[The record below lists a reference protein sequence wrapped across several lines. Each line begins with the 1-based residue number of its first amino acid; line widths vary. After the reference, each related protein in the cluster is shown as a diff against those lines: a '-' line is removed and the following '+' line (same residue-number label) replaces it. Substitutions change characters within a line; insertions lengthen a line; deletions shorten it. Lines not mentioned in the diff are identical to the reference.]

1 MPLLIKHLFSFVSSP
16 AHSQTDETVP
26 GAAASL
32 RHELGA
38 ILSMA
43 MRRLALRSQRGADG
57 VSRAEAA
64 EEAAMTGKVDLAA
77 AAKEG
82 SPTGGGAASSR
93 LGEKKGVRRQG
104 ASSRDATERRNT
116 LSPSLSPNGGSHL
129 SLRMPSSR
137 TDNGSTVATVAAA
150 AAEEGARNGN
160 GSSNGNGNNGVE
172 NGHNAVEATKTTTGM
187 RA

>member
-1 MPLLIKHLFSFVSSP
+1 
-16 AHSQTDETVP
+16 
-26 GAAASL
+26 
-32 RHELGA
+32 
-38 ILSMA
+38 
-43 MRRLALRSQRGADG
+43 
-57 VSRAEAA
+57 
-64 EEAAMTGKVDLAA
+64 MTGEVDLAA

-93 LGEKKGVRRQG
+93 LGEEKGVRRQG
-104 ASSRDATERRNT
+104 ASSRDATERNT

-129 SLRMPSSR
+129 SRTMPSSR